1 MLLLRT
7 SGKVTTTTFLAVSS
21 LFGQVSQSFSPLSQ
35 SSYYSLAVDRS
46 FAIQVP
52 SSHHHFSSLD
62 KSLRMSSS
70 SSNMEKR
77 VLVPIGDA
85 SEEIETSCITD
96 TLTRFGASVVVATVM
111 PGDSLVCTM
120 SRGLKVRS
128 SRHNLVLSFETYCFD
143 CFSFL

>member
-1 MLLLRT
+1 MLLART
-7 SGKVTTTTFLAVSS
+7 SRRVTTTTFLAISS

-35 SSYYSLAVDRS
+35 SSHYSLTVDRS
-46 FAIQVP
+46 LAIQVP
-52 SSHHHFSSLD
+52 SSCHHYSDS
-62 KSLRMSSS
+62 SLRMTSSS
-70 SSNMEKR
+70 SSSSMEKR

-120 SRGLKVRS
+120 SRGLKVCVCSIPYTICR
-128 SRHNLVLSFETYCFD
+128 
-143 CFSFL
+143 FL